1 MSACVN
7 RNRRAF
13 LRGGGLA
20 LPLPWLPSLSRQA
33 FAAESVTAPP
43 LRSAFLHFPNGAWMP
58 DWTPASGTSLVLSP
72 SLQPLQPF
80 ADTITVF
87 SGLDKP
93 HSRTLDGHA
102 HKTANFLTGMP
113 VSSTTGRDFS
123 AGGESVDQR
132 IARHLQGQTPLH
144 SLVLGVEPVA
154 GGIDP
159 ANGVTLLYG
168 SCISWQAPNR
178 PVLPQVS
185 PESVFDRLFGR
196 TQETQPSVASRRL
209 LNYVL
214 QDSRDISRRLGRDDR
229 VKLQEYLD
237 SVDSM
242 ESRVRFLAQH
252 PDHPLQSIR
261 QSESLQRPVMPGTF
275 ARHLEIM
282 LDLLVLAF
290 RCDAVRVASV
300 MLANDTSQQIFE
312 MPAGL
317 TEPHHTVSHHQAEP
331 AKIRQYQFINQW
343 YVRQFA
349 GLLERLRAVP
359 EGAGTLLDSCQ
370 LVFGSGMS
378 DGNQHFP
385 DDLPIVLAAG
395 KLTGF
400 TGARHLQYPDQ
411 TVPLCN
417 LYLSLLGKVGVSD
430 KSFGDSENPLI

>member
-1 MSACVN
+1 MS
-7 RNRRAF
+7 RDFHENRRAF

-20 LPLPWLPSLSRQA
+20 LPLPWLPSLFSRA
-33 FAAESVTAPP
+33 FAAESTTAPP

-58 DWTPASGTSLVLSP
+58 DWTPADGTSLVLSP
-72 SLQPLQPF
+72 SLRPLQPF
-80 ADTITVF
+80 AENITVV

-132 IARHLQGQTPLH
+132 IARHLQGRTPLH

-168 SCISWQAPNR
+168 SCISWQGPNR

-196 TQETQPSVASRRL
+196 TQQAQPSVASRRL
-209 LNYVL
+209 LNFVL
-214 QDSRDISRRLGRDDR
+214 QDARDIGRRLGRDDQ
-229 VKLQEYLD
+229 VKLEEYLD

-242 ESRVRFLAQH
+242 ESRVRFLTEQ
-252 PDHPLQSIR
+252 PDHPLLRMQ
-261 QSESLQRPVMPGTF
+261 QSESLQRPAMPGTF
-275 ARHLEIM
+275 VRHLELM
-282 LDLLVLAF
+282 LDLLVLSF

-312 MPAGL
+312 MPEGW
-317 TEPHHTVSHHQAEP
+317 TEPHHTVSHHQSEP
-331 AKIRQYQFINQW
+331 QKIRQYQFINQW
-343 YVRQFA
+343 YVQQFA
-349 GLLERLRAVP
+349 ELLQRLRAVP

-378 DGNQHFP
+378 DGNGHVP

-395 KLTGF
+395 KWTGF
-400 TGARHLQYPDQ
+400 PGARHLQYPDQ

-417 LYLSLLGKVGVSD
+417 LYLSLLRKNGVAD
-430 KSFGDSENPLI
+430 KSFGDSQAPLL

>member
-1 MSACVN
+1 MNNSFRN
-7 RNRRAF
+7 NRRGF
-13 LRGGGLA
+13 LRGAGLA
-20 LPLPWLPSLSRQA
+20 LPLPWLPSLTWRA
-33 FAAESVTAPP
+33 CAAERTQSPP

-58 DWTPASGTSLVLSP
+58 DWTPADGESLVLSP
-72 SLQPLQPF
+72 SLRPLQPF
-80 ADTITVF
+80 AQNITVV

-168 SCISWQAPNR
+168 SCISWQSQNR

-196 TQETQPSVASRRL
+196 SRHSQPSVASRRL
-209 LNYVL
+209 LNFVL
-214 QDSRDISRRLGRDDR
+214 EDSRAISRRLGRDDQ
-229 VKLQEYLD
+229 VKLEEYLD

-242 ESRVRFLAQH
+242 ESRVRFLAQYPQH
-252 PDHPLQSIR
+252 PVQKMA
-261 QSESLQRPVMPGTF
+261 QSESLQRPVTPDTF
-275 ARHLEIM
+275 PRHLEVM

-312 MPAGL
+312 MPHGW
-317 TEPHHTVSHHQAEP
+317 TEPHHTVSHHQTDP
-331 AKIRQYQFINQW
+331 GKIRQYQFINQW
-343 YVRQFA
+343 YVQQFA
-349 GLLERLRAVP
+349 TLLGRLQAIP
-359 EGAGTLLDSCQ
+359 EGSGTLLDSCQ
-370 LVFGSGMS
+370 LILGSGMS
-378 DGNQHFP
+378 DGNGHVP

-395 KLTGF
+395 KATGF
-400 TGARHLQYPDQ
+400 VGGRHMHYPDQ

-417 LYLSLLGKVGVSD
+417 LYLSMLKRLGTSD
-430 KSFGDSENPLI
+430 HQFGDSTGVLI

>member
-1 MSACVN
+1 MKN
-7 RNRRAF
+7 TETNHRRSF
-13 LRGGGLA
+13 LRGAGLA
-20 LPLPWLPSLSRQA
+20 LPLPWLPSLTWRA
-33 FAAESVTAPP
+33 GAAEPAELPP

-58 DWTPASGTSLVLSP
+58 DWTPASGEALVLSP
-72 SLQPLQPF
+72 TLQPLQPF
-80 ADTITVF
+80 IRQVTVF

-168 SCISWQAPNR
+168 SCISWQSQNR

-196 TQETQPSVASRRL
+196 SRHTQPSVASRRL
-209 LNYVL
+209 LNFVL
-214 QDSRDISRRLGRDDR
+214 EDSKAISRRLGRDDQ
-229 VKLQEYLD
+229 VKLEEYLE

-242 ESRVRFLAQH
+242 ESRVRFLTRHPQH
-252 PDHPLQSIR
+252 PMQKMA
-261 QSESLQRPVMPGTF
+261 QSESLQRPVMPDNF
-275 ARHLEIM
+275 PRHLEVM

-300 MLANDTSQQIFE
+300 MLANDTSQQIFQ
-312 MPAGL
+312 MPEGW
-317 TEPHHTVSHHQAEP
+317 TEPHHTVSHHQTDP
-331 AKIRQYQFINQW
+331 GKIRQYQFINQW
-343 YVRQFA
+343 YVQQFA
-349 GLLERLRAVP
+349 ALLGRLQAIQ
-359 EGAGTLLDSCQ
+359 EGPGTLLDNCQ
-370 LVFGSGMS
+370 LILGSGMS
-378 DGNQHFP
+378 DGNGHVP

-395 KLTGF
+395 RSTGF
-400 TGARHLQYPDQ
+400 TGGRHLHYPDQ

-417 LYLSLLGKVGVSD
+417 LYLSMLQKLGVGVD
-430 KSFGDSENPLI
+430 SFGDSDRALF